1 MIIIAITSMLF
12 NGIELQKEFI
22 KHNGLGKLLFFLQQ
36 KDKIFYQLACKCFSL
51 LSESEEILNKII
63 DQKCLNTIIISCLR
77 SKDIDLETLKEI
89 TKIFINLIL
98 WRKLKTEIIETTCC
112 LCDIGLMIDDLD
124 MNILAMFCLNSLSED
139 EENHEKII

>member
-1 MIIIAITSMLF
+1 M
-12 NGIELQKEFI
+12 
-22 KHNGLGKLLFFLQQ
+22 
-36 KDKIFYQLACKCFSL
+36 

-63 DQKCLNTIIISCLR
+63 EQECLNTIIISCLR

-98 WRKLKTEIIETTCC
+98 WRKLKPEIIETTCC

-124 MNILAMFCLNSLSED
+124 MNILAMFCLNTLSED
-139 EENHEKII
+139 ENNHEMIIQQGASSSAIEKLE